1 MNDILGFFGSILFV
15 FFLFALLTYALEECG
30 ADHAHSRLL
39 RKSMACSC
47 GMLLFLYFTVF
58 IFLATGNKI
67 TPNQFGSLLTRHF
80 TPAIKNMME
89 LIEQPTFTAFRS
101 NGVLPLYPL
110 LAHILGRLCFG
121 QYALA
126 AVLLSTAC
134 MGFSISFFYLLH
146 KRDGWLLLF
155 FPLSF
160 LGFLSAPDSL
170 SLLLSLTVIYTFIQ
184 KRDWLCFVCC
194 LLFSF
199 CDPRAILVITALFLL
214 CNEKKRLWVCLGLL
228 PGLIMAALLF
238 HFQADS
244 LSYLW
249 FLLPLPLLFAL
260 VKNHT
265 EIHPQLVFGLVLILA
280 GILFPAAR
288 PNLLLAYPSA
298 LALQM
303 LDSKLLKIF
312 LLLISCLMLAFLTTA
327 GMAG

>member
-1 MNDILGFFGSILFV
+1 M
-15 FFLFALLTYALEECG
+15 
-30 ADHAHSRLL
+30 
-39 RKSMACSC
+39 
-47 GMLLFLYFTVF
+47 
-58 IFLATGNKI
+58 
-67 TPNQFGSLLTRHF
+67 
-80 TPAIKNMME
+80 
-89 LIEQPTFTAFRS
+89 
-101 NGVLPLYPL
+101 
-110 LAHILGRLCFG
+110 
-121 QYALA
+121 
-126 AVLLSTAC
+126 
-134 MGFSISFFYLLH
+134 
-146 KRDGWLLLF
+146 
-155 FPLSF
+155 
-160 LGFLSAPDSL
+160 
-170 SLLLSLTVIYTFIQ
+170 
-184 KRDWLCFVCC
+184 
-194 LLFSF
+194 
-199 CDPRAILVITALFLL
+199 
-214 CNEKKRLWVCLGLL
+214 CLGLL